1 MAIVRVAPTQVD
13 VRCGL
18 LDGRPRAIR
27 VDRER
32 VPVIEIQQVRDE
44 LAAYPAARGP
54 LRIFE
59 VLTPDARLRLA
70 YERRQ
75 RRWLLEGREAA

>member
-27 VDRER
+27 VANER

-44 LAAYPAARGP
+44 LAAYPAAARAAADIRG
-54 LRIFE
+54 
-59 VLTPDARLRLA
+59 AHA
-70 YERRQ
+70 
-75 RRWLLEGREAA
+75 GRAVAAGV